1 MTVTQ
6 TLKHPI
12 TVFIIAVLAVVAIGV
27 GVMAGTQTSKVYGPS
42 WGRFTASFP
51 GRMRVIYSPPVPSA
65 SFGDPLRYTTTFDYA
80 NQRFNGWVAYA
91 PLTGVILPADLRAV
105 VVTEVTRHVYGSG
118 LAMRQIAHPTGGYL
132 SGTPPREDKTV
143 VNGLTVVDFHRVAV
157 MASVKP
163 RLSCPTV
170 GSCGTCWRHRS
181 YNQNLWIT
189 YLSGGTAYLP
199 R

>member
-132 SGTPPREDKTV
+132 SGARAREDKTV
-143 VNGLTVVDFHRVAV
+143 VNGLTVVDFAPRCGYGQCQAEIVVSNGRVLWDVLA
-157 MASVKP
+157 ASNGP
-163 RLSCPTV
+163 ATTV
-170 GSCGTCWRHRS
+170 GAFLASFAPIG
-181 YNQNLWIT
+181 
-189 YLSGGTAYLP
+189 
-199 R
+199 